1 MKFATPLKPL
11 IMIGMTSLTLA
22 AGTALAEQQGY
33 PGYNPYLNNYRQAA
47 PAKSAPYSGPMRTRQ
62 AQFDQRLDN
71 QLQRILGGMEKGQ
84 LTMREATALLREH
97 LEINA
102 MERRYMADGRLG
114 PREMDD
120 LDRRLDQ
127 ASKHIVFEKND
138 RDRAQNQDRG
148 NDRDRRDRDD
158 GRDNGQYRGR

>member
-1 MKFATPLKPL
+1 MKFTTPLKPL

-22 AGTALAEQQGY
+22 AGAALAEQQGY
-33 PGYNPYLNNYRQAA
+33 PGYNPYLNDYRPAA
-47 PAKSAPYSGPMRTRQ
+47 PAKLAPYSGPMRTRQ

-71 QLQRILGGMEKGQ
+71 QLQRILSGMEKGQ
-84 LTMREATALLREH
+84 VTMREATALLREH

-127 ASKHIVFEKND
+127 ASKHIVFESRD
-138 RDRAQNQDRG
+138 RDDRQ
-148 NDRDRRDRDD
+148 DRDRRDRDD
-158 GRDNGQYRGR
+158 GRDGQYRGR